1 MGLCQG
7 QELLMLFAL
16 RRLGEK
22 FRVKNK
28 ELLFIF
34 MSLNTG
40 CKTAV
45 SVDGELSSS
54 SPVKVGVHKGSA
66 LIPLLL
72 IMDVIMD
79 A

>member
-1 MGLCQG
+1 MGL
-7 QELLMLFAL
+7 
-16 RRLGEK
+16 
-22 FRVKNK
+22 
-28 ELLFIF
+28 
-34 MSLNTG
+34 SLYTG

-45 SVDGELSSS
+45 SVDGELSNS